1 MGKCNK
7 ALETCKSETL
17 ENNPKTLTSPP
28 LLVFPLVYETP
39 IVKSNNDTARDTYRS
54 LEVKV
59 NLLNIEVIAMK
70 SFRNYQMLILRE
82 LIKDSTLE
90 KALCDH
96 KTEIG
101 RGTAKYEINICETL
115 KITQQITRK

>member
-1 MGKCNK
+1 M
-7 ALETCKSETL
+7 
-17 ENNPKTLTSPP
+17 
-28 LLVFPLVYETP
+28 LLFPLVYETP
-39 IVKSNNDTARDTYRS
+39 IVESNDDTAGDTYRS

-90 KALCDH
+90 KALCH
-96 KTEIG
+96 HNTEIG